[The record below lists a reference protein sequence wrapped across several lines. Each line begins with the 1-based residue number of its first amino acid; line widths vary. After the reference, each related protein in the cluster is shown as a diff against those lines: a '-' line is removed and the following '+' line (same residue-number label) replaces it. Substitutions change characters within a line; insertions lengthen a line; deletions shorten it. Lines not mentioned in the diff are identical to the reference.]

1 MLFEALSKTPSALQ
15 RLRLSSTYC
24 TPQRSCFFAYA
35 KIFKCPISWTGVG
48 MENIFGGAN
57 MLMLLLYPPPLF
69 QTIDRIHHV
78 YGAPAAKFLFKL
90 IIFLLLIL
98 VY

>member
-1 MLFEALSKTPSALQ
+1 M
-15 RLRLSSTYC
+15 
-24 TPQRSCFFAYA
+24 FFCNA